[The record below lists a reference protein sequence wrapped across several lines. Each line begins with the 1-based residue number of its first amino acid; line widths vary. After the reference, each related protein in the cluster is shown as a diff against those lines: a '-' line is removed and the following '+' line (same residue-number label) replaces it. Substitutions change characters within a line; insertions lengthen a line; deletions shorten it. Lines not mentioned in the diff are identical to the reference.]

1 MRNRP
6 KPPPHI
12 QKRKDEEAKKN
23 AQRKMKSQTKTLHHD
38 IRNMT
43 GNDFGTDLNTEGD
56 AESFNTHYSNKP
68 SLNKIKEEREEIG
81 KTTKLLVPNLT
92 YRRPIQNQNESKT
105 PKEHN

>member
-23 AQRKMKSQTKTLHHD
+23 AQRKMRSQTKLHPD

-43 GNDFGTDLNTEGD
+43 GNDFGTDLHTEGD
-56 AESFNTHYSNKP
+56 AESFKSTHYSLKP

-81 KTTKLLVPNLT
+81 KN
-92 YRRPIQNQNESKT
+92 N
-105 PKEHN
+105 

>member
-23 AQRKMKSQTKTLHHD
+23 AHRKMRSQTNTLHHD

-43 GNDFGTDLNTEGD
+43 GNDFGKDLHTEGD
-56 AESFNTHYSNKP
+56 TESFKTTHYSIKP

-81 KTTKLLVPNLT
+81 KIN
-92 YRRPIQNQNESKT
+92 
-105 PKEHN
+105 

>member
-23 AQRKMKSQTKTLHHD
+23 AQRKMRAQTKTLHHD

-43 GNDFGTDLNTEGD
+43 GNDFGNDLHTEGD
-56 AESFNTHYSNKP
+56 SESFNTHYSNKP

-81 KTTKLLVPNLT
+81 KINKA
-92 YRRPIQNQNESKT
+92 ISS
-105 PKEHN
+105 